1 MKIEQIGQAQVII
14 DNSDSKHDYFA
25 WPSVARLQS
34 GKIAVVA
41 SGFRC
46 QHICPFGKAVIAY
59 SEDEGETYTRPAAV
73 IDTPLDDRDA
83 GITTFGDKGVAI
95 TSFNNTRHFQR
106 GNTCA
111 DKAYSH
117 AYLDTVTD
125 EEEEAY
131 VGSLY
136 RFSRDGGITW
146 EKKLYKAPITSPHGP
161 VALKNGKLL
170 WVGRTYSPGCE
181 ILPDDH
187 IAAYEIDPQNGDIRH
202 LGRIPAIDREER
214 GKRVLMCEPHAIE
227 LPNGDLLCHI
237 RVQGWGPGRIFTV
250 YQTVSKDG
258 GYTWSEPE
266 QVLGDH
272 DGSPAHLFLHSS
284 GVLVSTYGVR
294 KSPYGIHVMLSRD
307 LGKTWDIEH
316 VLWNEAPN
324 DDVGYPCTI
333 ELQDG
338 SLLTVFYGHFREE
351 DPCMIMQQKWRIVE

>member
-1 MKIEQIGQAQVII
+1 MKIEKIGSLKTIM
-14 DNSDSKHDYFA
+14 DNPDSQHRYFG
-25 WPSVARLQS
+25 WPSVARLQN
-34 GKIAVVA
+34 GKIAAVA
-41 SGFRC
+41 SGYRRR
-46 QHICPFGKAVIAY
+46 HVCPFGKAVIAY
-59 SEDEGETYTRPAAV
+59 SEDNGETYTRPAAV

-83 GITTFGDKGVAI
+83 GITPFGEKGVI
-95 TSFNNTRHFQR
+95 VTSFNNTRAFQHNER
-106 GNTCA
+106 LA
-111 DKAYSH
+111 DAYDH
-117 AYLDTVTD
+117 AYLDTVSD
-125 EEEEAY
+125 EEEATY
-131 VGSLY
+131 LGATY
-136 RFSRDGGITW
+136 RFSRDGGTTW
-146 EKKLYKAPITSPHGP
+146 EKELYISPITSPHGP
-161 VALKNGKLL
+161 CVLRSGKLL
-170 WVGRTYSPGCE
+170 WVGRTFSKDDSKQA
-181 ILPDDH
+181 DDH
-187 IAAYEIDPQNGDIRH
+187 IAAYELDPADGQMTY
-202 LGRIPAIDREER
+202 LGRIPAIDREES
-214 GKRVLMCEPHAIE
+214 GKRVLMCEPHVIE

-351 DPCMIMQQKWRIVE
+351 EPCMIMQQKWRIVE

>member
-1 MKIEQIGQAQVII
+1 MKIEKIGSLKTIM
-14 DNSDSKHDYFA
+14 DNPDSQHRYFG
-25 WPSVARLQS
+25 WPSVARLQN
-34 GKIAVVA
+34 GKIAAVA
-41 SGFRC
+41 SGYRRR
-46 QHICPFGKAVIAY
+46 HVCPFGKAVIAY
-59 SEDEGETYTRPAAV
+59 SEDNGETYTRPAAV

-83 GITTFGDKGVAI
+83 GITPFGEKGVI
-95 TSFNNTRHFQR
+95 VTSFNNTRAFQHHER
-106 GNTCA
+106 LA
-111 DKAYSH
+111 DAYDH
-117 AYLDTVTD
+117 AYLDTVSD
-125 EEEEAY
+125 EEEAQY
-131 VGSLY
+131 LGATY
-136 RFSRDGGITW
+136 RFSRDGGTTW
-146 EKKLYKAPITSPHGP
+146 EKELYISPITSPHGP
-161 VALKNGKLL
+161 CVLRSGKLL
-170 WVGRTYSPGCE
+170 WVGRTFSKDDSKQA
-181 ILPDDH
+181 DDH
-187 IAAYEIDPQNGDIRH
+187 IAAYELDPADGSMIH

-351 DPCMIMQQKWRIVE
+351 EPCMIMQQKWRIVE